1 MFNMFFPDEYLAS
14 TYVIPFEDLYQ
25 KGYRG
30 IIFDIDNTL
39 VPHGEPADDRARK
52 LFSRLKEI
60 GFATCLISNNQEP
73 RVKMFNEEIQT
84 SYIFDAHKPMTK
96 NYIRAMEIMGTDRNS
111 TLFVGDQLFTDV
123 WGAKRAGIYN
133 ILVKPIHPKEEIQIV
148 LKRYLEKIVLYFYKR
163 EKNRQKK
170 QGLK

>member
-1 MFNMFFPDEYLAS
+1 MFSMFFPDEYLAS
-14 TYVIPFEDLYQ
+14 TYVIPFEKLYQ

-30 IIFDIDNTL
+30 VIFDIDNTL
-39 VPHGEPADDRARK
+39 VSHGEPADNRAK
-52 LFSRLKEI
+52 ELFSHLKEI

-96 NYIRAMEIMGTDRNS
+96 NYIRAMEIMGTDKNS

-148 LKRYLEKIVLYFYKR
+148 FKRYLEKVVLYFYKR

>member
-1 MFNMFFPDEYLAS
+1 MFNIFFPDEYLAS

-96 NYIRAMEIMGTDRNS
+96 NYIRAMEIMGTDKNS